1 MPISEIYTLVYSHNR
16 HLLSADH
23 LPGSVLRTFST
34 DGPNPVGFQ
43 SNKTGKAI
51 KTQAQRLRLTN
62 ACGGDGMV
70 FSAVS
75 TPCVAHCGVFVQ
87 ES

>member
-23 LPGSVLRTFST
+23 LPSSVLHTLVVMV
-34 DGPNPVGFQ
+34 P
-43 SNKTGKAI
+43 
-51 KTQAQRLRLTN
+51 TQWVFNLIRQARQLRHGLR
-62 ACGGDGMV
+62 GGEWLMHAEEMEV
-70 FSAVS
+70 FPAFS
-75 TPCVAHCGVFVQ
+75 TPCVAHYGVFVQ

>member
-23 LPGSVLRTFST
+23 LPSSALHTLVVMVPTQWAFNLIRQARQLRH
-34 DGPNPVGFQ
+34 GLRGQ
-43 SNKTGKAI
+43 E
-51 KTQAQRLRLTN
+51 RLMHTEETE
-62 ACGGDGMV
+62 A
-70 FSAVS
+70 FSAFS